1 MSKLRSLD
9 SQHCFLWPICTTDTR
24 NLHKMGFPLMNGEMS
39 LMEIGCL
46 LDFDEVFYSFLCSH
60 AMQCTIAYLMRVCT
74 IYEFI

>member
-1 MSKLRSLD
+1 
-9 SQHCFLWPICTTDTR
+9 
-24 NLHKMGFPLMNGEMS
+24 MGFPLMNGEMS